1 LNVKEVAFSDSAE
14 GLVSLVAK
22 PNYRVLGPRF
32 QNRTEEVA
40 KAIRELGEEALA
52 AFKRGDPVSIE
63 LGEDSFSLEEGE
75 VEVEEEA
82 RGGLVVQSDGRF
94 TAALDPTLDDG
105 LRSEGLARELVN
117 RIQRLRKEA
126 GLEIT
131 DRISLGVFGPEEIRS
146 SAQTHE
152 AFITGETL
160 ASTFRVGSPADDE
173 GYQVEKDVD
182 LDGVLARI
190 GLSAAGSE
198 A

>member
-1 LNVKEVAFSDSAE
+1 LNVKEVAFSASAE

-32 QNRTEEVA
+32 QNRTEDVA
-40 KAIRELGEEALA
+40 SAIRELSEEALA
-52 AFKRGDPVSIE
+52 AYKRGEPVSIE
-63 LGEDSFSLEEGE
+63 LGEDSISLEEGE
-75 VEVEEEA
+75 LDVEEDA
-82 RGGLVVQSDGRF
+82 REGLVVQTEGRF
-94 TAALDPTLDDG
+94 TAALDPTIDDN

-126 GLEIT
+126 GLDIT

-146 SAQTHE
+146 SAHTHE
-152 AFITGETL
+152 AFIAGETL
-160 ASTFRVGSPADDE
+160 ATTFRVGSPEDGE
-173 GYQVEKDVD
+173 GYRIEKDID

-190 GLSAAGSE
+190 GLEAVGSE